1 MKMPL
6 ELSLKK
12 ALKFLTISLLCIY
25 PIAVKAQ
32 VGTAPSANCHVSD
45 GQFTTCSGGGSEW
58 SDVQPL
64 PFPASN
70 SFLYVNQDAGRQFI
84 FLLYDF
90 PFQTTPIAATD
101 SAHVSF
107 DTVEQ
112 DLILGARLEH
122 YDIDLFGDGHIQV
135 AVFGQPE
142 DPGRIAGKV
151 GFGAS
156 PNSAVPHLI
165 VELQVP
171 LTPDR
176 KSVV

>member
-1 MKMPL
+1 MSLQPEKPERGLIMKMPL

-45 GQFTTCSGGGSEW
+45 GQFTTCCGVGSEW

-70 SFLYVNQDAGRQFI
+70 SFLYVNQDAVRQFI

-90 PFQTTPIAATD
+90 PFHTTPIVPPD
-101 SAHVSF
+101 SAHASF
-107 DTVEQ
+107 DNMEQ
-112 DLILGARLEH
+112 DLIPAARLQH
-122 YDIDLFGDGHIQV
+122 SDIDLSLHAPIQV
-135 AVFGQPE
+135 
-142 DPGRIAGKV
+142 
-151 GFGAS
+151 
-156 PNSAVPHLI
+156 
-165 VELQVP
+165 
-171 LTPDR
+171 
-176 KSVV
+176 